1 MKCAKCDSWD
11 VKLLDTRILWDAK
24 LLPTRVL
31 ADRRQR
37 WRRYECKRC
46 SDRWTV
52 YGGKDLPKDPARPP
66 KSVTSA
72 RRVSNA
78 AAAEIILS
86 DRSALALAA
95 EHGVSAQ
102 AIWQIRHGKSYADV
116 YTRLKE
122 QGYSISGFGEKLCRD
137 CRYWQEDGCDFRF
150 PDAGADF
157 ATDCYLYARAKETRL
172 LQ

>member
-1 MKCAKCDSWD
+1 VC
-11 VKLLDTRILWDAK
+11 LLI
-24 LLPTRVL
+24 
-31 ADRRQR
+31 
-37 WRRYECKRC
+37 
-46 SDRWTV
+46 
-52 YGGKDLPKDPARPP
+52 GGNGGVD
-66 KSVTSA
+66 TSA
-72 RRVSNA
+72 NAVRTGGPCTGVRICRRIRRGHLSRFHPPGGLATA

-86 DRSALALAA
+86 DKSALALAA

-102 AIWQIRHGKSYADV
+102 AIWNIRRGKSYADV
-116 YTRLKE
+116 YARLKE
-122 QGYSISGFGEKLCRD
+122 QGYSVAGFGEKLCQD

>member
-1 MKCAKCDSWD
+1 MKCARCDSWD
-11 VKLLDTRILWDAK
+11 VELIGSRLLTNER
-24 LLPTRVL
+24 
-31 ADRRQR
+31 R
-37 WRRYECKRC
+37 WRRYECRQC

-52 YGGKDLPKDPARPP
+52 HGPKKLPKDPDRPP
-66 KSVTSA
+66 KSVPSA
-72 RRVSNA
+72 RRLTA
-78 AAAEIILS
+78 TAAAEIILS
-86 DRSALALAA
+86 DKSTLALAD

-102 AIWQIRHGKSYADV
+102 AIWQIRHGKSYANV
-116 YTRLKE
+116 YTRLQE